1 MCVLEALLARFS
13 SSRPTQRDSMAT
25 GTSEEYSPLPLI
37 DNSVYQLYAPEGG
50 ITPEVDIVFFHG
62 LYVGDSKDAHW
73 KAWLSSSGILW
84 PRTLLGQ
91 RKLPKARILSVS
103 YDSSIRKPSQSEG
116 EDIYRVGENLVQ
128 DIIERADV
136 RVGAGKRPVVLVGHS
151 LGGMVIKSFLQ
162 RASET
167 KDIEDPEME
176 SAYIERINTFLA
188 NLRGVFFYATPHHGS
203 RMAEVV
209 SRFPP
214 NSDLSSTDLLQYWQ
228 ILNKYTERLNEDFR
242 NLRNKLNIRTY
253 GVAESVPSNLH
264 ALGIK
269 FEGMVVEEASARHDM
284 NRFYTARQS
293 DHFDVCIHTSDK
305 DSGFQGL
312 VDFVNDS
319 IPGKADERS
328 SRS

>member
-91 RKLPKARILSVS
+91 QKLPKARILSVS
-103 YDSSIRKPSQSEG
+103 YDSSIRKPSESE
-116 EDIYRVGENLVQ
+116 EQDTYRIGENLVQ
-128 DIIERADV
+128 DIIEQADV
-136 RVGAGKRPVVLVGHS
+136 RVGAGKRPVILVGHS

-167 KDIEDPEME
+167 KDIENSDMDG
-176 SAYIERINTFLA
+176 AYIERIGTFLA

-209 SRFPP
+209 DGLQNRV
-214 NSDLSSTDLLQYWQ
+214 LSSTDLLQYWQ
-228 ILNKYTERLNEDFR
+228 ILNKDTERLNEDFR
-242 NLRNKLNIRTY
+242 KLRKKLKIRALCV
-253 GVAESVPSNLH
+253 GESRRTDLH

-269 FEGMVVEEASARHDM
+269 FNDMVVQEGSARHDM
-284 NRFYTARQS
+284 DRYYTAQQS
-293 DHFDVCIHTSDK
+293 NHFEVCKHASVK
-305 DSGFQGL
+305 ESGFQGL
-312 VDFVNDS
+312 VALVNES
-319 IPGKADERS
+319 IPGKADARS

>member
-1 MCVLEALLARFS
+1 MGFS
-13 SSRPTQRDSMAT
+13 DLMLDPGCFLQ
-25 GTSEEYSPLPLI
+25 LPLI

-91 RKLPKARILSVS
+91 RKFPNARILSVS

-116 EDIYRVGENLVQ
+116 EDIYRIGENLVQ

-167 KDIEDPEME
+167 KDIEDPEMDG
-176 SAYIERINTFLA
+176 AYIERIGTFLA
-188 NLRGVFFYATPHHGS
+188 NLHGVFFYATPHHGS

-209 SRFPP
+209 SRFPR
-214 NSDLSSTDLLQYWQ
+214 NSDLSSTDLLQYWK

-242 NLRNKLNIRTY
+242 RLRRKLKIRTY
-253 GVAESVPSNLH
+253 GVGESRPTNLH
-264 ALGIK
+264 PLGIK
-269 FEGMVVEEASARHDM
+269 FNDMVVQEGSARHDM
-284 NRFYTARQS
+284 DRYYTAQQS
-293 DHFDVCIHTSDK
+293 NHFEVCKHASDK
-305 DSGFQGL
+305 ESGFQGL
-312 VDFVNDS
+312 VALVTDVYQEKRMKEVRDHSTVF
-319 IPGKADERS
+319 
-328 SRS
+328 